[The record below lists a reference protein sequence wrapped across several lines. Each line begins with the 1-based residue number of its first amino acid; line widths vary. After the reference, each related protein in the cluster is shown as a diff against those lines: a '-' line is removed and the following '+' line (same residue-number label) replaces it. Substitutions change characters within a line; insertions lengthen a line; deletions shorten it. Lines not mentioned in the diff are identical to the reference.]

1 MPGAPVADPSISSS
15 FDCFADAS
23 ASTAPLEGMDGPPS
37 VNEGKGI
44 AVEEGQEVRQ
54 EKRAKLDYRSY
65 LERNL
70 IRARARVEFAREAI
84 PGYGKE
90 GRGGGEADRA
100 AAEGRSIVVY
110 FRVREE
116 RYILAG
122 DVDTF

>member
-37 VNEGKGI
+37 VKEGKGI

-70 IRARARVEFAREAI
+70 IRARARAEFARE
-84 PGYGKE
+84 
-90 GRGGGEADRA
+90 
-100 AAEGRSIVVY
+100 
-110 FRVREE
+110 EE
-116 RYILAG
+116 RRFRDMAEKEEEEERLIELRLRT
-122 DVDTF
+122 DPS